1 MDCLPVPKLPVP
13 VPRSETTNFHILYCI
28 VPGSPTKIM
37 HMEPSDDDDEE
48 TGTVIS
54 LDIIR

>member
-1 MDCLPVPKLPVP
+1 MAA
-13 VPRSETTNFHILYCI
+13 
-28 VPGSPTKIM
+28 GSPTKIM